1 MLGLRTGKL
10 TRYEV
15 AARILQPKSVVD
27 TEVTGGFLT
36 VTNGYISD
44 ANVVTWLGGA
54 RVAATA
60 GTKYTNIA
68 AFSAVAAN
76 RP

>member
-1 MLGLRTGKL
+1 MLGLRTGKN

-27 TEVTGGFLT
+27 TEVTGLHFT
-36 VTNGYISD
+36 VTNGYIAD
-44 ANVVTWLGGA
+44 ANVVTWLAGA
-54 RVAATA
+54 RPAATV
-60 GTKYTNIA
+60 GTKYSNIA

>member
-1 MLGLRTGKL
+1 MLGLRTGKN

-27 TEVTGGFLT
+27 TEVTATHFT
-36 VTNGYISD
+36 VTDNYITD
-44 ANVVTWLGGA
+44 ANVVEWLAGA

-60 GTKYTNIA
+60 GTKYANIT